1 MASKLGTLTL
11 DLVCRV
17 GNFTQAM
24 RQASNSASREMGR
37 IESSTN
43 GATNA
48 IKGMAAMAVSAFS
61 VSQISN
67 YADSYT
73 EIINKLK
80 LVTVNQGQL
89 NQAVGDT
96 HRIAQI
102 TASEWSA
109 VNDVYSKYMSNA
121 KALNLTQQEV
131 ARLTEITSKAV
142 SISGSNS
149 QAAAGALFQYGQALD
164 GNILR
169 AEEYNSLVDGAGG
182 LLNAMAKGLN
192 TTRGGLRQMMLDGKL
207 TGEVIADALMKA
219 GSNVDELYSK
229 TATTVAAS
237 FNLVKNESI
246 RLIGEF
252 DSATGASATFVKGM
266 GVLAQNID
274 FVTKGMMVGA
284 AYMAGSYI
292 PAIYQSVAAKK
303 AKILSTFEEIQ
314 AENAAIIQ
322 AQRKAQAEHTAA
334 QAEMTR
340 ARDAVISAEMQ
351 VNADRAV
358 IASEIQR
365 MQSTIAATNVEKA
378 QEAQRLR
385 SQINDVGKA
394 QSISRMA
401 QLQQVQAI
409 QVAELTALEAKLGAT
424 TLATSRVYEAAR
436 NTQTAAT
443 TRLTTATAGLNAA
456 NAMSARS
463 SFSLLGALGG
473 PVGLG
478 LTVAAVAASYLLLKD
493 STDESTKSL
502 RENNESVDE
511 AIAKYRDL
519 EEAKQKSQLVT
530 EKEQLNELKE
540 ARDNATDSLITNAY
554 ALTRHNDVTAIQSKE
569 LNALIAEFKKNGDI
583 NQFSKSINALTFINQ
598 KSKDQFNKLA
608 GTVSDTNRKY
618 KAQKSLIDEINKLT
632 PNAVKATDDRAAAAE
647 RERKAIEAANK
658 AYADYS
664 KSAFADIKEIAARK
678 FFQEKGLSKNQTDER
693 MAVLK
698 AFDYNNQALKTDI
711 GKEAIKLADINAKM
725 KDAEEVRA
733 EALKKQTEELKEQG
747 KALKVNSLVAANALK
762 ANATALETAD
772 RLPKGLLSAVNM
784 VESPN
789 SNTATS
795 PAGAGGP
802 MQFMPA
808 TADRFKV
815 NIKSVESSYRGASEY
830 LSRLLDMFD
839 GNLENALRAYNWGE
853 GNMQNF
859 LKYGSGMKKVEGK
872 WQKGY
877 FADRPM
883 PQETR
888 QYSGKVMSYMAGA
901 SGQTFGTDYTVE
913 NYLSGL
919 EKANEAFQKF
929 KNDQAQFSQQFSSED
944 VIRNQERIDTIAKA
958 NELGLQ
964 HLTPKI
970 EEHYA
975 NKSRLAELQF
985 DQELNSWNWTED
997 EKLKKEAEINKAH
1010 IALSSELNDIQK
1022 QLAKES
1028 VDEQLAYDLQ
1038 QFRKAQKWKEFEA
1051 INDFKAIQD
1060 QIRGLSSNTDDIFAK
1075 ATMTPIEYESWS
1087 LKNNRDSAKLDLR
1100 NNLTSV
1106 EQNIVQSDAFDS
1118 EDDRYQALIDAH
1130 KEYRDALAAI
1140 DVQYDQQV
1148 KDLAQSQYDSQMGIW
1163 QDLLSRTGTIF
1174 NDMAAMVKETSGE
1187 SSAAYK
1193 SMFLINQGISMAQA
1207 VINTE
1212 VAATKA
1218 MAEGGYIAGIP
1229 MSTAIRALGYASV
1242 GLIAGQTIAGMAHDG
1257 IDNIPREGTWLLDR
1271 GERVVDRRTN
1281 SDLKDYLADR
1291 NNGRGQPVVNVHT
1304 LPGTTAVASTNDD
1317 GSLDIRIQK
1326 LAEQT
1331 VANQLKNPNSRIS
1344 QTMSQNYNSQ
1354 RRR

>member
-17 GNFTQAM
+17 GGFTQAM
-24 RQASNSASREMGR
+24 RDASNTASREMGR

-43 GATNA
+43 GVTSAL
-48 IKGMAAMAVSAFS
+48 KGMAIAAFGTFS
-61 VSQISN
+61 VTQLSS
-67 YADSYT
+67 YADSY
-73 EIINKLK
+73 IGLQNRLK
-80 LVTVNQGQL
+80 LVTKTQQEL
-89 NQAVGDT
+89 TQATNDT
-96 HRIAQI
+96 YRIAQT
-102 TASEWSA
+102 TASSWDSTA
-109 VNDVYSKYMSNA
+109 QVYQRFAQNA
-121 KALNLTQQEV
+121 KALGINLSQ
-131 ARLTEITSKAV
+131 AASLTETVSKAI
-142 SISGSNS
+142 SISGGE
-149 QAAAGALFQYGQALD
+149 AASAEAALVQFGQALSS
-164 GNILR
+164 GVLR
-169 AEEYNSLVDGAGG
+169 GDEFRSISEQAGG
-182 LLNAMAKGLN
+182 LRDAIARGLN
-192 TTRGGLRQMMLDGKL
+192 LSVKELREWANEGKL
-207 TGEVIADALMKA
+207 TTDIVIKALEDAKV
-219 GSNVDELYSK
+219 SVDELFNK
-229 TATTVAAS
+229 TDFTGAQGWVLIKDAAMKTV
-237 FNLVKNESI
+237 
-246 RLIGEF
+246 GEF
-252 DSATGASATFVKGM
+252 SKATGASKALFDSLKVVSENMDTVVNGLTVAT
-266 GVLAQNID
+266 
-274 FVTKGMMVGA
+274 
-284 AYMAGSYI
+284 AYMVGSYI
-292 PAIYQSVAAKK
+292 PAIALGTKTLVADTIAKVSSMAATRAK
-303 AKILSTFEEIQ
+303 AIADYEVAKSNL
-314 AENAAIIQ
+314 AA
-322 AQRKAQAEHTAA
+322 TAA
-334 QAEMTR
+334 M
-340 ARDAVISAEMQ
+340 ARSMG
-351 VNADRAV
+351 
-358 IASEIQR
+358 
-365 MQSTIAATNVEKA
+365 ATNA
-378 QEAQRLR
+378 
-385 SQINDVGKA
+385 
-394 QSISRMA
+394 
-401 QLQQVQAI
+401 
-409 QVAELTALEAKLGAT
+409 
-424 TLATSRVYEAAR
+424 
-436 NTQTAAT
+436 QTAAMVANA
-443 TRLTTATAGLNAA
+443 RAAYQQAAANKAAALSSATAFL
-456 NAMSARS
+456 
-463 SFSLLGALGG
+463 G

-478 LTVAAVAASYLLLKD
+478 IAVASVAASYLLLKD

-608 GTVSDTNRKY
+608 GTVSDANGKY
-618 KAQKSLIDEINKLT
+618 KTQKSLIDEMNKVT
-632 PNAVKATDDRAAAAE
+632 PNAVKATDERAAAAE
-647 RERKAIEAANK
+647 REKKAIEAASK
-658 AYADYS
+658 AYSEYS
-664 KSAFADIKEIAARK
+664 KTALSDIKAMAAK
-678 FFQEKGLSKNQTDER
+678 AKLQQAGLSENWVNENL
-693 MAVLK
+693 AVLK
-698 AFDYNNQALKTDI
+698 ALNYDPEQTKTAVAA
-711 GKEAIKLADINAKM
+711 ELFKLANISASM
-725 KDAEEVRA
+725 KDKEEARA

-747 KALKVNSLVAANALK
+747 KALKLNAQIQANAAK
-762 ANATALETAD
+762 YNFAGLESKYN
-772 RLPKGLLSAVNM
+772 LPKGTLSAIHAIETGNTGKTNQVNK
-784 VESPN
+784 
-789 SNTATS
+789 TT
-795 PAGAGGP
+795 GASGGF
-802 MQFMPA
+802 QFMPD
-808 TADRFKV
+808 TAKRF
-815 NIKSVESSYRGASEY
+815 NISGQTFDLGKSAEAAAKYMNY
-830 LSRLLDMFD
+830 L
-839 GNLENALRAYNWGE
+839 LEFFKGDLEKAVRAYHAGE
-853 GNMQNF
+853 GNVQRGTNIG
-859 LKYGSGMKKVEGK
+859 KYNNDYWKKY
-872 WQKGY
+872 QGY
-877 FADRPM
+877 
-883 PQETR
+883 T
-888 QYSGKVMSYMAGA
+888 AGA

-964 HLTPKI
+964 HLIPKI

-975 NKSRLAELQF
+975 NKARLAELQF
-985 DQELNSWNWTED
+985 DQELNSWSWTED

-1075 ATMTPIEYESWS
+1075 ATMTPSEYESWS
-1087 LKNNRDSAKLDLR
+1087 LKNNRDNAKLGLR
-1100 NNLTSV
+1100 SDLTSV
-1106 EQNIVQSDAFDS
+1106 EQNIMQSDAFKTD
-1118 EDDRYQALIDAH
+1118 DDRYQALIDAH

-1140 DVQYDQQV
+1140 DVDYDQQV

-1291 NNGRGQPVVNVHT
+1291 SKQGAQIVINNNSSANVRAQQGNDGKVYVTIDEVERYVNN
-1304 LPGTTAVASTNDD
+1304 S
-1317 GSLDIRIQK
+1317 IQ
-1326 LAEQT
+1326 
-1331 VANQLKNPNSRIS
+1331 NPNSSIS
-1344 QTMSQNYNSQ
+1344 RTMSQNYNSQ

>member
-24 RQASNSASREMGR
+24 RQASNTASQEMGR
-37 IESSTN
+37 IESSTSSAQSMLKN
-43 GATNA
+43 LAAT
-48 IKGMAAMAVSAFS
+48 AAATFT
-61 VSQISN
+61 VSQVVN

-73 EIINKLK
+73 GIVNKLK
-80 LVTVNQGQL
+80 LVTENQSEL
-89 NQAVGDT
+89 SVAMSDT
-96 HRIAQI
+96 HKIAQS
-102 TASEWSA
+102 TASGWDS
-109 VNDVYSKYMSNA
+109 VVTVYTKFQKISED
-121 KALNLTQQEV
+121 LNLTQREV
-131 ARLTEITSKAV
+131 ARITETVTKA
-142 SISGSNS
+142 IGMSGATADEG
-149 QAAAGALFQYGQALD
+149 QRALMQFGQALNTGALKGQD
-164 GNILR
+164 LNSILSQTPGLTDAI
-169 AEEYNSLVDGAGG
+169 AEGMGVASKKWKEMGANGE
-182 LLNAMAKGLN
+182 
-192 TTRGGLRQMMLDGKL
+192 L
-207 TGEVIADALMKA
+207 TNEVIIKALQNVATSVDAKFA
-219 GSNVDELYSK
+219 T
-229 TATTVAAS
+229 TATLVSAS
-237 FNLVKNESI
+237 FDLIKNEAMKM
-246 RLIGEF
+246 IGEF
-252 DSATGASATFVKGM
+252 DAANNVSVNFVKGM
-266 GVLAQNID
+266 
-274 FVTKGMMVGA
+274 TKLSENMDKVVDVMTVSA

-292 PAIYQSVAAKK
+292 PAIYKGVAAQQIK
-303 AKILSTFEEIQ
+303 LST
-314 AENAAIIQ
+314 IIQ
-322 AQRKAQAEHTAA
+322 NIKAEQLANEITAQRTSRIAHLSTIELRNAESQMARMSGMARLAYMEKTVLPLRQANTAALAADTAA
-334 QAEMTR
+334 Q
-340 ARDAVISAEMQ
+340 
-351 VNADRAV
+351 NANN
-358 IASEIQR
+358 ASK
-365 MQSTIAATNVEKA
+365 S
-378 QEAQRLR
+378 L
-385 SQINDVGKA
+385 
-394 QSISRMA
+394 
-401 QLQQVQAI
+401 
-409 QVAELTALEAKLGAT
+409 
-424 TLATSRVYEAAR
+424 AAR
-436 NTQTAAT
+436 AG
-443 TRLTTATAGLNAA
+443 AGL
-456 NAMSARS
+456 
-463 SFSLLGALGG
+463 LGTLGG

-608 GTVSDTNRKY
+608 GTVSDTNGKY

-747 KALKVNSLVAANALK
+747 KALKLNAQIQENAAKYNFA
-762 ANATALETAD
+762 ALESKYN
-772 RLPKGLLSAVNM
+772 LPKGTLSAIHAIETGNTGKTNQVNK
-784 VESPN
+784 
-789 SNTATS
+789 TT
-795 PAGAGGP
+795 GASGGF
-802 MQFMPA
+802 QFMPD
-808 TADRFKV
+808 TAKRFK
-815 NIKSVESSYRGASEY
+815 ISGQTFDLGKSAEAAAKYMNY
-830 LSRLLDMFD
+830 L
-839 GNLENALRAYNWGE
+839 LEFFKGDLEKAVRAYHAGE
-853 GNMQNF
+853 GNVQRGTNIG
-859 LKYGSGMKKVEGK
+859 KYNNDYWKKYQG
-872 WQKGY
+872 
-877 FADRPM
+877 
-883 PQETR
+883 
-888 QYSGKVMSYMAGA
+888 YMAGA

-975 NKSRLAELQF
+975 NKARLAELQF

-997 EKLKKEAEINKAH
+997 EKLKKEAELNKAH

-1051 INDFKAIQD
+1051 INNFKAIQD
-1060 QIRGLSSNTDDIFAK
+1060 QIQGLGSNTDDIFAK
-1075 ATMTPIEYESWS
+1075 ATMTPSEYESWS
-1087 LKNNRDSAKLDLR
+1087 LKNNRDNAKLGLR
-1100 NNLTSV
+1100 NDLTSV
-1106 EQNIVQSDAFDS
+1106 EQNIMQSDAYDS
-1118 EDDRYQALIDAH
+1118 EDDRYQDLLKAH

-1140 DVQYDQQV
+1140 DVQYHESV
-1148 KDLAQSQYDSQMGIW
+1148 KEQEKAQKQAQLDLLSSTISNAQTTFSELAQSAKDGLGEQSSMYKTMFALQKSFTVASS
-1163 QDLLSRTGTIF
+1163 LLAAYNAYTTAFADPSAMTLAQKFAGGAAV
-1174 NDMAAMVKETSGE
+1174 MAALAPALATI
-1187 SSAAYK
+1187 SSA
-1193 SMFLINQGISMAQA
+1193 
-1207 VINTE
+1207 
-1212 VAATKA
+1212 
-1218 MAEGGYIAGIP
+1218 
-1229 MSTAIRALGYASV
+1229 
-1242 GLIAGQTIAGMAHDG
+1242 TIDGMAHDG

-1291 NNGRGQPVVNVHT
+1291 NKQGAQIVINNNSSANVRAQQGSDGKVYVTIDEVERYVN
-1304 LPGTTAVASTNDD
+1304 N
-1317 GSLDIRIQK
+1317 SLQ
-1326 LAEQT
+1326 
-1331 VANQLKNPNSRIS
+1331 NPNSSIS
-1344 QTMSQNYNSQ
+1344 RTMGQNYNSQ

>member
-24 RQASNSASREMGR
+24 RQASNTASQEMGR
-37 IESSTN
+37 IESSTSSAQSMLKN
-43 GATNA
+43 LAAT
-48 IKGMAAMAVSAFS
+48 AAATFT
-61 VSQISN
+61 VSQVVN

-73 EIINKLK
+73 GIVNKLK
-80 LVTVNQGQL
+80 LVTENQSEL
-89 NQAVGDT
+89 SVAMSDT
-96 HRIAQI
+96 HKIAQS
-102 TASEWSA
+102 TASGWDS
-109 VNDVYSKYMSNA
+109 VVTVYTKFQKISED
-121 KALNLTQQEV
+121 LNLTQREV
-131 ARLTEITSKAV
+131 ARITETVTKA
-142 SISGSNS
+142 IGMSGATADEG
-149 QAAAGALFQYGQALD
+149 QRALMQFGQALNTGALKGQD
-164 GNILR
+164 LNSILSQTPGLTDAI
-169 AEEYNSLVDGAGG
+169 AEGMGVASKKLKEMGANGE
-182 LLNAMAKGLN
+182 
-192 TTRGGLRQMMLDGKL
+192 L
-207 TGEVIADALMKA
+207 TNEVIIKALQNVATSVDAKFA
-219 GSNVDELYSK
+219 T
-229 TATTVAAS
+229 TATLVSAS
-237 FNLVKNESI
+237 FDLIKNEAMKM
-246 RLIGEF
+246 IGEF
-252 DSATGASATFVKGM
+252 DAANNVSVNFVKGM
-266 GVLAQNID
+266 
-274 FVTKGMMVGA
+274 TKLSENMDKVVDVMTVSA

-292 PAIYQSVAAKK
+292 PAIYKGVAAQQIK
-303 AKILSTFEEIQ
+303 LST
-314 AENAAIIQ
+314 IIQ
-322 AQRKAQAEHTAA
+322 NIKAEQLANEITAQRTSRIAHLSTIELRNAESQMARMSGMARLAYMEKTVLPLRQANTAALAADTAA
-334 QAEMTR
+334 Q
-340 ARDAVISAEMQ
+340 
-351 VNADRAV
+351 NANN
-358 IASEIQR
+358 ASK
-365 MQSTIAATNVEKA
+365 S
-378 QEAQRLR
+378 L
-385 SQINDVGKA
+385 
-394 QSISRMA
+394 
-401 QLQQVQAI
+401 
-409 QVAELTALEAKLGAT
+409 
-424 TLATSRVYEAAR
+424 AAR
-436 NTQTAAT
+436 AG
-443 TRLTTATAGLNAA
+443 AGL
-456 NAMSARS
+456 
-463 SFSLLGALGG
+463 LGTLGG

-530 EKEQLNELKE
+530 EKEQLEELKE

-608 GTVSDTNRKY
+608 GTVSDANGKY
-618 KAQKSLIDEINKLT
+618 KTQKSLIDQMNKGT
-632 PNAVKATDDRAAAAE
+632 PNAVKATDERAAAAE
-647 RERKAIEAANK
+647 REKKAVEAASK
-658 AYADYS
+658 AYSEYS
-664 KSAFADIKEIAARK
+664 KTALSDIKAMAARK
-678 FFQEKGLSKNQTDER
+678 FFQEKGLSKNLSDELGV
-693 MAVLK
+693 VLK
-698 AFDYNNQALKTDI
+698 ALDYNNDALKTKD
-711 GKEAIKLADINAKM
+711 GQKLLDLAKINAKM
-725 KDAEEVRA
+725 KDDEEARA

-762 ANATALETAD
+762 ANATALETAN
-772 RLPKGLLSAVNM
+772 RLPNGLLSAVNM

-808 TADRFKV
+808 TAGRYRV

-839 GNLENALRAYNWGE
+839 GNLENALRAYNWGD

-859 LKYGSGMKKVEGK
+859 LKYGSGMKKVDGK

-901 SGQTFGTDYTVE
+901 SGQTFGTDYTVD
-913 NYLSGL
+913 NYLGDL

-964 HLTPKI
+964 HLIPKI

-975 NKSRLAELQF
+975 NKARLAELQF
-985 DQELNSWNWTED
+985 DQELNSWSWTED
-997 EKLKKEAEINKAH
+997 EKLKKEAELNKAH

-1038 QFRKAQKWKEFEA
+1038 QFRKAQKSKEFEA

-1075 ATMTPIEYESWS
+1075 ATMTPSEYQSWS

-1106 EQNIVQSDAFDS
+1106 EQNIMQSDAFKTD
-1118 EDDRYQALIDAH
+1118 DDRYQALIDAH

-1140 DVQYDQQV
+1140 DVDYDQQV
-1148 KDLAQSQYDSQMGIW
+1148 KDLAQSQYESQLSIWSSLLGQAQNTWSQMT
-1163 QDLLSRTGTIF
+1163 Q
-1174 NDMAAMVKETSGE
+1174 AVKDSEGE
-1187 SSAAYK
+1187 QSSAFK
-1193 SMFLINQGISMAQA
+1193 TMFLMQQSMAFASAIVSAHLAA
-1207 VINTE
+1207 VQTTADITLPF
-1212 VAATKA
+1212 VGKVPAA
-1218 MAEGGYIAGIP
+1218 
-1229 MSTAIRALGYASV
+1229 SAILAFGYANA
-1242 GLIAGQTIAGMAHDG
+1242 GMIAGQTIAGMAHDG

>member
-24 RQASNSASREMGR
+24 REASNSASREMGR

-48 IKGMAAMAVSAFS
+48 IKGMAAMVISAFS

-266 GVLAQNID
+266 GALAQNID
-274 FVTKGMMVGA
+274 LATKGMMVGA

-303 AKILSTFEEIQ
+303 AKIISTFEEIQ

-322 AQRKAQAEHTAA
+322 TQRKAQAEHTAA

-378 QEAQRLR
+378 QEVQRLR

-401 QLQQVQAI
+401 QLQKVQAI
-409 QVAELTALEAKLGAT
+409 QVAELTALEVKLGAT

-530 EKEQLNELKE
+530 EKEQLEELKE

-608 GTVSDTNRKY
+608 GTVSDANGKY
-618 KAQKSLIDEINKLT
+618 KTQKSLIDEMNKVT
-632 PNAVKATDDRAAAAE
+632 PNAVKATDERAAAAE
-647 RERKAIEAANK
+647 REKRAVEAASK
-658 AYADYS
+658 AYSEYS
-664 KSAFADIKEIAARK
+664 KTALSDIKAMAARK
-678 FFQEKGLSKNQTDER
+678 FFQEKGLSKNLSDELGV
-693 MAVLK
+693 VLK
-698 AFDYNNQALKTDI
+698 ALDYNNDALKTKD
-711 GKEAIKLADINAKM
+711 GQKLLDLAKINAKM
-725 KDAEEVRA
+725 KDDEEART
-733 EALKKQTEELKEQG
+733 EALKKQTEEKEKHYQYSKKEIELLRKANSDVLKSGLGAYAESKGIPANMIAGLYMQESKAG
-747 KALKVNSLVAANALK
+747 TALKSHTGALGPWQTTTAYRDQHNISLSQNNDFLLVGKKVVDAISEELKKSGSLKQAILSHNAGPTGAENFMANGRVK
-762 ANATALETAD
+762 GSAD
-772 RLPKGLLSAVNM
+772 RNKEVAGYLPNIDKWSAWGGGKKGDLLN
-784 VESPN
+784 
-789 SNTATS
+789 
-795 PAGAGGP
+795 
-802 MQFMPA
+802 
-808 TADRFKV
+808 
-815 NIKSVESSYRGASEY
+815 
-830 LSRLLDMFD
+830 FD
-839 GNLENALRAYNWGE
+839 D
-853 GNMQNF
+853 
-859 LKYGSGMKKVEGK
+859 SG
-872 WQKGY
+872 
-877 FADRPM
+877 
-883 PQETR
+883 
-888 QYSGKVMSYMAGA
+888 
-901 SGQTFGTDYTVE
+901 E
-913 NYLSGL
+913 NYLSNL
-919 EKANEAFQKF
+919 KKIEDAENKFLDDQKAFR
-929 KNDQAQFSQQFSSED
+929 QQFSSED
-944 VIRNQERIDTIAKA
+944 VIRNQKRIDDIAEA
-958 NELGLQ
+958 ERLGLQ
-964 HLTPKI
+964 HLIPKI

-975 NKSRLAELQF
+975 NKARLAELQF

-997 EKLKKEAEINKAH
+997 EKLKKEAELNKAH

-1051 INDFKAIQD
+1051 INNFKAIQD
-1060 QIRGLSSNTDDIFAK
+1060 QIQGLSSNTDDIFAK
-1075 ATMTPIEYESWS
+1075 ATMTPSEYQSWS
-1087 LKNNRDSAKLDLR
+1087 LKNNRDNAKLGLR
-1100 NNLTSV
+1100 NDLTSV
-1106 EQNIVQSDAFDS
+1106 EQNIMQSDAFKT

-1291 NNGRGQPVVNVHT
+1291 GKQGAQIVINNNSSANVRAQQGSDGKVYVTIDEVERYVN
-1304 LPGTTAVASTNDD
+1304 N
-1317 GSLDIRIQK
+1317 SLQ
-1326 LAEQT
+1326 
-1331 VANQLKNPNSRIS
+1331 NPNSSIS
-1344 QTMSQNYNSQ
+1344 RTMGQNYNSQ